1 MLRFGIQMLQSS
13 LLIEMALQALA
24 ATTGQ
29 TEGPS
34 TSSDTAF
41 GHRATVALPSA
52 DTATLVDRIANLGFS
67 LIELNT
73 DLNVLFPDSF
83 GVPTIR
89 RLQALKAS
97 QGLSYTVH
105 LPLWSV
111 EPSTPVPWVRRGSL
125 EALVD
130 AVLRL
135 SPLEP
140 EVYVLHATGALAAE
154 FHTMAAIPDEARPLV
169 MGAFQAHAAQSVEEL
184 LRRTKLPSRAIAVE
198 TIGFPLD
205 LTLAMAEEFDLSICF
220 DTGHL
225 LAKFTGPIS
234 FEEGLQ
240 RSLPRLAEVHLHDG
254 YYRSRSDGTF
264 YWDDHLPLGQGDLP
278 LDFLLDTLTEAEFEG
293 PVIFELTAQE
303 ANASLDYLGPF
314 LRERRLN
321 LDQGD
326 DRQKE

>member
-13 LLIEMALQALA
+13 LLIEMAMLALT
-24 ATTGQ
+24 ATAGQ
-29 TEGPS
+29 KGGPS
-34 TSSDTAF
+34 TVSRATS
-41 GHRATVALPSA
+41 GHRAQFALPSA
-52 DTATLVDRIANLGFS
+52 DTATLVEHIANLGFT

-89 RLQALKAS
+89 RLQALKES
-97 QGLSYTVH
+97 RGLSYTVH

-111 EPSTPVPWVRRGSL
+111 DPSTPVQWVRQGSV

-135 SPLEP
+135 VPLEP
-140 EVYVLHATGALAAE
+140 EVYVLHATGALASE
-154 FHTMAAIPDEARPLV
+154 FYAMTAIPDEARPLV
-169 MGAFQAHAAQSVEEL
+169 MGMFQSHAAHSVEEL
-184 LRRTKLPSRAIAVE
+184 LRRTNLPSRAIAVE
-198 TIGFPLD
+198 TIGFPFN
-205 LTLAMAEEFDLSICF
+205 LTLALAEEFDLSLCV

-254 YYRSRSDGTF
+254 YYRPQPDGTF
-264 YWDDHLPLGQGDLP
+264 RRDDHLPLGKGNLP
-278 LDFLLDTLTEAEFEG
+278 LDFLLDTLKEAKFEG
-293 PVIFELTAQE
+293 PVIFELTIQE
-303 ANASLDYLGPF
+303 ANASLEYLRPF
-314 LRERRLN
+314 LAERWSHLA
-321 LDQGD
+321 QGD
-326 DRQKE
+326 DGEQE